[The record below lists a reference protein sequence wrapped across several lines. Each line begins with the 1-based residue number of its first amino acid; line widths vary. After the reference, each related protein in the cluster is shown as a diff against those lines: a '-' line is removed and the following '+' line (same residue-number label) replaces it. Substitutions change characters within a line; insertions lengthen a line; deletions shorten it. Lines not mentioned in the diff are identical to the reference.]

1 MPIHW
6 GLTNKPLRLKP
17 EGCPNGLGEHS
28 ALLAQAGVFF
38 LLHGKR
44 RHPVGFSFRAEAGEA
59 KVHQPP
65 LVLIGDI
72 LSPGGSECLLRGLAR
87 NVLLVPSLPVF
98 LVVSSRPGHR
108 EARGASRG
116 NAHGHRKTRFP
127 SACASGFAA
136 RGFPVGSREVP
147 LPNRPLLW
155 TCAVNERGG
164 ARALERA
171 PEASEARRAKRSERA
186 VNGGQGRPT

>member
-44 RHPVGFSFRAEAGEA
+44 RHPVGFSFRAEVGEA

-65 LVLIGDI
+65 LVLIGGGCFTENADI
-72 LSPGGSECLLRGLAR
+72 LSAFPKGR
-87 NVLLVPSLPVF
+87 
-98 LVVSSRPGHR
+98 SR
-108 EARGASRG
+108 
-116 NAHGHRKTRFP
+116 
-127 SACASGFAA
+127 
-136 RGFPVGSREVP
+136 
-147 LPNRPLLW
+147 
-155 TCAVNERGG
+155 
-164 ARALERA
+164 
-171 PEASEARRAKRSERA
+171 
-186 VNGGQGRPT
+186 